1 MAVRKGQSIRGRD
14 SAGAGYG
21 DPITRDPA
29 RVLRDVFEGWES
41 RDKAA
46 NTYGV
51 LFTGEID
58 DESLAVDDA
67 ATLVR
72 RREIEATR
80 ASAE

>member
-1 MAVRKGQSIRGRD
+1 
-14 SAGAGYG
+14 
-21 DPITRDPA
+21 
-29 RVLRDVFEGWES
+29 VLRDVFEGWES